1 MPRSSNRKRVRGRP
15 WRRGGSRL
23 SWALLGSGG
32 AFLLG
37 IIIYGLFTTS
47 AVERSLETAPAPTMA
62 PDVAFVTA
70 DGEFRL
76 ADHRGRVVL
85 LYFSFPG

>member
-1 MPRSSNRKRVRGRP
+1 MKEKSRRGRFKL
-15 WRRGGSRL
+15 R
-23 SWALLGSGG
+23 WALLAGG
-32 AFLLG
+32 GGFLLG
-37 IIIYGLFTTS
+37 IIIYGLFATS
-47 AVERSLETAPAPTMA
+47 AVDRGSEAAPALTMA

-76 ADHRGRVVL
+76 TDHRGRVVL